1 MADHTFQFTL
11 SGAKLSDEQKLRIS
25 NEIATAVT
33 KAVVGDSPKLLSAPM
48 WSACRING
56 GKIFV
61 DASALEVLAAVEAA
75 ADKSLA
81 TGLNPGA
88 ANARG

>member
-11 SGAKLSDEQKLRIS
+11 SGAKLSDQQKLQIS
-25 NEIATAVT
+25 NEIAVAVT
-33 KAVVGDSPKLLSAPM
+33 KAVVGDSPQLLNAPL

-61 DASALEVLAAVEAA
+61 DASALEVLAAVESAS
-75 ADKSLA
+75 DKGLSA
-81 TGLNPGA
+81 GLNPGGA
-88 ANARG
+88 GVRG